1 VLRLLASLSVLITV
15 FAAAGVPD
23 MSPSAAAQNGPT
35 ISAGPPAPPPA
46 ALNAVRFA
54 VIGDNGTGDQP
65 EFDVARQM
73 VAYRTQVP
81 FDFVLMLGDNL
92 YGRPSARTFA
102 DAFERPYK
110 PLLDAGVRFYAILG
124 NHDAPDN
131 RLYPLF
137 GMDGRR
143 YYTYARG
150 NARFFGVDTNMLD
163 DAQLKW
169 LENALKTSL
178 ERWKIV
184 FFHHAIYSDGQRHGS
199 NVELRVRLEPL
210 FVRYGVNVVF
220 SGHDHIYERLK
231 PQKGITYFVEGASG
245 KLRKGIKASA
255 ERAVAFDQDQSF
267 MLVEIAGSELTFR
280 TITRTGRVIDSGV
293 IGVGPS
299 T

>member
-1 VLRLLASLSVLITV
+1 MFRLLASLSLLIAVLG
-15 FAAAGVPD
+15 AGGVAGTPQ
-23 MSPSAAAQNGPT
+23 SPAAQNGPA
-35 ISAGPPAPPPA
+35 IGPRQTPPPA
-46 ALNAVRFA
+46 ALETVRFA
-54 VIGDNGTGDQP
+54 VIGDNGTGDQA

-73 VAYRTQVP
+73 IASRAQVP

-92 YGRPSARTFA
+92 YGRPSAREFA

-131 RLYPLF
+131 RLYPRF

-143 YYTYARG
+143 YYTYVRG

-163 DAQLKW
+163 DAQLTW

-184 FFHHAIYSDGQRHGS
+184 YFHHALYSGGKRHGS
-199 NVELRVRLEPL
+199 NIELRVRLEPL

-220 SGHDHIYERLK
+220 SGHDHIYQRFK

-245 KLRKGIKASA
+245 KLRRGINASA
-255 ERAVAFDQDQSF
+255 ESAVAFDQDQSF

-280 TITRTGRVIDSGV
+280 TITRTGRVIDSGIV
-293 IGVGPS
+293 GAGPS

>member
-1 VLRLLASLSVLITV
+1 MFRLFASLSLLLAVLGV
-15 FAAAGVPD
+15 AGVAEMP
-23 MSPSAAAQNGPT
+23 PSTAAQNGPV
-35 ISAGPPAPPPA
+35 IGPRPAPPPA
-46 ALNAVRFA
+46 ALEPVRFA

-73 VAYRTQVP
+73 VASRAQMP

-92 YGRPSARTFA
+92 YGRPSAREFN
-102 DAFERPYK
+102 DAFARPYK
-110 PLLDAGVRFYAILG
+110 PLLDAGVRFHAILG

-137 GMDGRR
+137 GMDGQR
-143 YYTYARG
+143 YYTWARE
-150 NARFFGVDTNMLD
+150 NTRFFGIDTNRLD
-163 DAQLKW
+163 DAQLAW
-169 LENALKTSL
+169 LENALKRSF

-184 FFHHAIYSDGQRHGS
+184 YFHHAIYSGGTRHGS
-199 NVELRVRLEPL
+199 NIELRVRLEPL

-220 SGHDHIYERLK
+220 SGHDHIYQRFK

-245 KLRKGIKASA
+245 KLRKGINASA
-255 ERAVAFDQDQSF
+255 ESAAAFDQDQSF

-280 TITRTGRVIDSGV
+280 TITRTGRVVDSGV
-293 IGVGPS
+293 IGAGPS

>member
-1 VLRLLASLSVLITV
+1 MFRLFASLSLLIAVLG
-15 FAAAGVPD
+15 AAAVAERPQ
-23 MSPSAAAQNGPT
+23 PTAPQNGPA
-35 ISAGPPAPPPA
+35 IGPRPAPSA
-46 ALNAVRFA
+46 TLETVRFA

-73 VAYRTQVP
+73 VASRAQMP

-92 YGRPSARTFA
+92 YGRPSARDFT

-110 PLLDAGVRFYAILG
+110 PLLEAGVRFYAILG

-131 RLYPLF
+131 RLYPRF

-143 YYTYARG
+143 YYTYVRG

-163 DAQLKW
+163 DAQLTW

-184 FFHHAIYSDGQRHGS
+184 YFHHAIFSGGKRHGS
-199 NVELRVRLEPL
+199 NIELRVRLEPL

-220 SGHDHIYERLK
+220 SGHDHIYQRFK

-245 KLRKGIKASA
+245 KLRKGVNASA
-255 ERAVAFDQDQSF
+255 ESAVAFDQDQSF
-267 MLVEIAGSELTFR
+267 MLVEIAGTELMFR
-280 TITRTGRVIDSGV
+280 TITRTGRVVDSGV
-293 IGVGPS
+293 IGAGPTS
-299 T
+299 